1 MIKLESD
8 ENEKLYLHL
17 FSICFGKIFLVLLL
31 SMYEMT
37 FVCVTITRWL
47 VNSSQIKNDKPVMTE
62 GLKNVLQLKQ
72 FK

>member
-37 FVCVTITRWL
+37 FVCVTLTC
-47 VNSSQIKNDKPVMTE
+47 
-62 GLKNVLQLKQ
+62 
-72 FK
+72 